1 MRGDGGPSR
10 AAPCTAFGGSGVL
23 AAGLVCALAVAV
35 GVLIHSRESRA
46 STGL

>member
-1 MRGDGGPSR
+1 VLVL
-10 AAPCTAFGGSGVL
+10 ACTAFGHSGVL
-23 AAGLVCALAVAV
+23 AAGLVCALMVAV